1 MGYTNLANSD
11 IANGCPSTSA
21 IANWGMDL
29 AAGSMASIIQA
40 LNTDIK
46 RLKDKGMK
54 LRITLMTDHGNRKG
68 VDHLVKVL
76 LWASVDEKT
85 GRRYI
90 RRFNLDID
98 EAGHKTKE
106 VVDAIALSLTVLGI
120 GVQEVD
126 FILSNITG
134 DRGGGGAVQSI
145 HPELVKLGTMPETS
159 TFLNCM
165 LHAMNKALETAST
178 ETLGTQGL
186 NNNSCFQLVYQAVM
200 LLASI
205 KKQGGMDLLKDYYSK
220 TLTEFWNNPEWQERA
235 AENFVQA
242 FDEMTSELE
251 QCEDLSDESVDKLV
265 QHLSCPTNVPH
276 PNFGR
281 WGSVSASSKVVV
293 KHWSA
298 FYFLAQVILNTDGSN
313 SYIGKIAKSLLD
325 LMDARADIRSRKH
338 RRTMFRSYG
347 SMGFVMP
354 SLMSTW
360 SG

>member
-1 MGYTNLANSD
+1 MHPL
-11 IANGCPSTSA
+11 
-21 IANWGMDL
+21 
-29 AAGSMASIIQA
+29 
-40 LNTDIK
+40 
-46 RLKDKGMK
+46 
-54 LRITLMTDHGNRKG
+54 
-68 VDHLVKVL
+68 VL

-159 TFLNCM
+159 TFLTCM
-165 LHAMNKALETAST
+165 LHAMNKALETASM

-186 NNNSCFQLVYQAVM
+186 NNNTCFQLVFQAVM

-220 TLTEFWNNPEWQERA
+220 TLTEF
-235 AENFVQA
+235 
-242 FDEMTSELE
+242 
-251 QCEDLSDESVDKLV
+251 
-265 QHLSCPTNVPH
+265 
-276 PNFGR
+276 
-281 WGSVSASSKVVV
+281 
-293 KHWSA
+293 
-298 FYFLAQVILNTDGSN
+298 
-313 SYIGKIAKSLLD
+313 
-325 LMDARADIRSRKH
+325 
-338 RRTMFRSYG
+338 
-347 SMGFVMP
+347 
-354 SLMSTW
+354 
-360 SG
+360 